1 MIEISM
7 NKKKM
12 ISETLHNYQNWD
24 YLLKKILRL
33 AFPWNASSEV
43 FRGYEK
49 ATLGS
54 NGLI

>member
-43 FRGYEK
+43 FRGYKK